1 MKEKISSR
9 RVNKVTDWL
18 IGYSIPDMSG
28 LSVEDRNKRKSGDLS
43 PDEDSIVFNP
53 EKKHE
58 GSYTFVSEATAG
70 AAGAASAAMSA
81 PTYPPRGDQNRPLP
95 PLPGQ
100 QQIYDNID
108 GSSSASGPIQPPTVA
123 TTAAAA
129 AAAAA
134 AAPAAAAAAA
144 AAAATK
150 PSWPPKGQLQRS
162 DVAPGD
168 AINAS
173 GSNPGAF
180 KPPTNEDLMDV
191 CVKMSQEL
199 GQDQDQGGADTFA
212 SRAKKAKRF
221 FPYTVFIV
229 SGENT
234 DESLDKRHY
243 VAFQEFIWQA
253 RIKLT
258 FEENEK
264 VKIEWMQFHGTYGMV
279 ACDDKATANWVR
291 CKAQVFKFEEKSTRS
306 YYQWER
312 QESVVYGVFLKGPMF
327 RQKQMKPNW
336 ALGQIFKANNL
347 VGDFRNVSWDTK
359 RNPGGVYMEFE
370 PCGQDLI
377 LKLDGMSTLN
387 CLTCKPTL
395 NKRVRKAKTEE
406 EFLAGLK
413 KDPQFRAQNL
423 AVIL

>member
-1 MKEKISSR
+1 MGDE
-9 RVNKVTDWL
+9 
-18 IGYSIPDMSG
+18 
-28 LSVEDRNKRKSGDLS
+28 LSVDSKDSRNKRKSGDLS
-43 PDEDSIVFNP
+43 SDEESKNLNP

-58 GSYTFVSEATAG
+58 GTKTFFPMAAAPPA
-70 AAGAASAAMSA
+70 AAGSASAS
-81 PTYPPRGDQNRPLP
+81 PTWPPTRDPNRPLP

-100 QQIYDNID
+100 QQIYDKIAGESTN
-108 GSSSASGPIQPPTVA
+108 SSGQNQL
-123 TTAAAA
+123 
-129 AAAAA
+129 
-134 AAPAAAAAAA
+134 
-144 AAAATK
+144 
-150 PSWPPKGQLQRS
+150 PS
-162 DVAPGD
+162 
-168 AINAS
+168 
-173 GSNPGAF
+173 GAF
-180 KPPTNEDLMDV
+180 KAPSNKELIDV
-191 CVKMSQEL
+191 CVRMSQEL
-199 GQDQDQGGADTFA
+199 GQDDQGGTGGTGAPETFA
-212 SRAKKAKRF
+212 SKAKKAKRF

-229 SGENT
+229 SGENS

-279 ACDDKATANWVR
+279 ACDDKDTARWVR
-291 CKAQVFKFEEKSTRS
+291 SKAQVFKFEEKSTRS
-306 YYQWER
+306 YFQWER

-347 VGDFRNVSWDTK
+347 VGEFRNVSWDTK
-359 RNPGGVYMEFE
+359 RNPGGVYLEFE

-377 LKLDGMSTLN
+377 TRLDGMSSLN

-406 EFLAGLK
+406 EFLAGLQ
-413 KDPQFRAQNL
+413 KDPQFKAQNL
-423 AVIL
+423 TVDQTYN

>member
-9 RVNKVTDWL
+9 RVNKVKDWL
-18 IGYSIPDMSG
+18 IGYKIPDMSV
-28 LSVEDRNKRKSGDLS
+28 LSVKDRNKRKSGEIS
-43 PDEDSIVFNP
+43 SDEESLVSNP

-58 GSYTFVSEATAG
+58 GSYTFNSV
-70 AAGAASAAMSA
+70 AAVAAASSAMSG
-81 PTYPPRGDQNRPLP
+81 PTHPPRGDLNRPLP

-100 QQIYDNID
+100 EQIYDNID
-108 GSSSASGPIQPPTVA
+108 GSSSTASGQIQPPSGA
-123 TTAAAA
+123 T
-129 AAAAA
+129 A

-144 AAAATK
+144 AAAVK

-162 DVAPGD
+162 DIAPG
-168 AINAS
+168 AATNAS
-173 GSNPGAF
+173 GSNPGTF
-180 KPPTNEDLMDV
+180 KPPTNEDLMEV
-191 CVKMSQEL
+191 CAKMSQEL

-229 SGENT
+229 SGENN

-258 FEENEK
+258 FLENEK
-264 VKIEWMQFHGTYGMV
+264 VKIEWMSFHGTYGMV
-279 ACDDKATANWVR
+279 ACDDKATASWVR
-291 CKAQVFKFEEKSTRS
+291 SKAQVFKFEEKSTRS

-359 RNPGGVYMEFE
+359 RNPGGVYLEFE
-370 PCGQDLI
+370 PCGQELI

-395 NKRVRKAKTEE
+395 NKRVRKARTED

-423 AVIL
+423 AVIQ